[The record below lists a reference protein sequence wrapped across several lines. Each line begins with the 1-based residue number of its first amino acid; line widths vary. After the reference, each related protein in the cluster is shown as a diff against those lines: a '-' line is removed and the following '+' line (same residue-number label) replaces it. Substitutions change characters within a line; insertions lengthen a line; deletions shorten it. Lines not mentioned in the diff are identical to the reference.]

1 MNKKESETKTDGS
14 LPQGSGAHNDW
25 YRHGD
30 SSTFDA
36 LLKAVNKYRQDNGIP
51 ALQKASSL
59 TAVANQR
66 ADSMVDGSNTASG
79 YKELLAQNGRAA
91 IDVAQAWYN
100 TDYYRSLMLDSG
112 VTTCGIAV
120 DYDGDGCSMWVM
132 ILS

>member
-1 MNKKESETKTDGS
+1 
-14 LPQGSGAHNDW
+14 
-25 YRHGD
+25 
-30 SSTFDA
+30 
-36 LLKAVNKYRQDNGIP
+36 
-51 ALQKASSL
+51 
-59 TAVANQR
+59 
-66 ADSMVDGSNTASG
+66 MVDGSNAASG

-100 TDYYRSLMLDSG
+100 TDYYRSLMLDSS